1 MASPEPTLKQLPRF
15 LLRFT
20 LGWEQ
25 RRELRVAQ
33 SFRKHLWSKSPLE
46 EREVPT
52 VSALKG
58 FPLLWGPRSPRYNPE
73 PSPT

>member
-46 EREVPT
+46 EREAPHCVCFEGISFT
-52 VSALKG
+52 LGAKVS
-58 FPLLWGPRSPRYNPE
+58 
-73 PSPT
+73 